1 MFLIYMLVKEN
12 NAEKNVIV
20 YNVTLGCPVPLL
32 LYVGYHYCFMLPSY
46 SVLMLRLL
54 LNYL

>member
-54 LNYL
+54 LNY